1 MEWDEDEG
9 SPQNRKFWSEGPD
22 IIGKQERKHRSPE
35 ARSPGYNKNPHAKD
49 NLSPHSRNGPRS
61 PGPENPSFRD
71 DKHSPGSPSSRPRI
85 PLDQNMPKGI
95 TYDPFH
101 GYRNDPRDSKVQEQE
116 KASPRERY
124 NERHRDPRVR
134 QDRHRENHPQSDPRQ
149 RYPSDDSRQGPTLK
163 KQMGPFNS
171 RSGTPK
177 DSFNKYASERPQRD
191 SRSRY
196 PEDMERYRSRS
207 ADKHEGGRDSRSHF
221 SDENSSHFGA
231 RDSRSGYSEDSDQ
244 QRRSRRRDPTDGLPA
259 IPKEHL
265 HNINRRH
272 RDSDRR
278 YERQRPK
285 SEHLEHYDPRNGYKH
300 VDNPMYNQERQPP
313 TDYRG
318 AAYDRQPELIQ
329 KSNASPQQMSPV
341 DYSGAAYD
349 HKQKPTTNQEL
360 NDREQYDSYHGQVI
374 YDPFHGYQKS
384 PPENRKKQPEVEY
397 SKINKVRKGHAPE
410 GQPDEN
416 QYMQMNSNR

>member
-1 MEWDEDEG
+1 MEWDEEEG

-22 IIGKQERKHRSPE
+22 IIGKQERNHRSPE
-35 ARSPGYNKNPHAKD
+35 ARSPGYNKNHHAKD
-49 NLSPHSRNGPRS
+49 NMSPHSRPGPRS

-71 DKHSPGSPSSRPRI
+71 DKRLPGSPSSKPRI
-85 PLDQNMPKGI
+85 PLDQNMPKGV

-101 GYRNDPRDSKVQEQE
+101 GYRNYPRNSKVQEQE

-134 QDRHRENHPQSDPRQ
+134 QDRHRENNPQSDPHQ

-163 KQMGPFNS
+163 QQMGPFNS
-171 RSGTPK
+171 RSGIPK

-207 ADKHEGGRDSRSHF
+207 ADKHAGGRDSQSHF

-259 IPKEHL
+259 IPKEQL

-278 YERQRPK
+278 HERQRPK
-285 SEHLEHYDPRNGYKH
+285 SEQLEDYDPRNGYKH
-300 VDNPMYNQERQPP
+300 VDKPMYNQERQPP
-313 TDYRG
+313 SDYHG
-318 AAYDRQPELIQ
+318 AVYDRQPELIH

-341 DYSGAAYD
+341 GYSGAAYD

-360 NDREQYDSYHGQVI
+360 IGREHYDPYHVQVT
-374 YDPFHGYQKS
+374 YDPFHGYKKS
-384 PPENRKKQPEVEY
+384 PPENRKKLPEVEY
-397 SKINKVRKGHAPE
+397 SKINKVRREHAPE

-416 QYMQMNSNR
+416 QYMPMNSNR